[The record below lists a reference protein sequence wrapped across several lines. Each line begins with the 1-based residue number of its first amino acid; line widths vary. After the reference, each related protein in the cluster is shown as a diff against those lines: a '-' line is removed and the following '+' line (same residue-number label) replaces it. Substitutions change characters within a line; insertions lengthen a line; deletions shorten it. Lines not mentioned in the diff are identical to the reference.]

1 MFFQVFDMNDSATG
15 TAVSRSHYALV
26 FFVSL
31 LLWVLLVG
39 NLNRD
44 ELVAGALVA
53 LMVTL
58 LFGSRFTIFTG
69 FRFSWLAPV
78 YILMYL
84 GNFFIALLRAN
95 LDLAAR
101 VLAPSLPINP
111 ALVEINTKLKSPLG
125 KLLLANTITLTPGTL
140 TVDVVDDRLLVHWV
154 YCPPGTDM
162 QQATEKI
169 AASFETHLS
178 RFLI

>member
-1 MFFQVFDMNDSATG
+1 MDKSSAS
-15 TAVSRSHYALV
+15 TAVSWSHYALV
-26 FFVSL
+26 FLVAL
-31 LLWVLLVG
+31 LLWLLMVG

-44 ELVAGALVA
+44 ELLAGVLVA
-53 LMVTL
+53 VAVTL

-69 FRFSWLAPV
+69 FRFSWLAPL
-78 YILMYL
+78 YILSYL
-84 GNFFIALLRAN
+84 GNFFVALVRAN

-101 VLAPSLPINP
+101 VLAPSLPIKP
-111 ALVEINTKLKSPLG
+111 ALVEIKTNLQSPLG

-140 TVDVVDDRLLVHWV
+140 TVDVTENRLLVHWV

-169 AASFETHLS
+169 AATFEKHLS

>member
-1 MFFQVFDMNDSATG
+1 MDELATSAT
-15 TAVSRSHYALV
+15 VSWSHYALV
-26 FFVSL
+26 FFVAL
-31 LLWVLLVG
+31 LLWLLMAG
-39 NLNRD
+39 NLNSD
-44 ELVAGALVA
+44 ELLAGVLVS
-53 LMVTL
+53 LTVTL

-69 FRFSWLAPV
+69 FRFSWLAPL
-78 YILMYL
+78 YILIYL
-84 GNFFIALLRAN
+84 AHFFAALLRAN

-140 TVDVVDDRLLVHWV
+140 TVDVTDDRLLVHWV

-169 AASFETHLS
+169 ATAFERHLS
-178 RFLI
+178 GFLK

>member
-1 MFFQVFDMNDSATG
+1 MNESTTSAD
-15 TAVSRSHYALV
+15 VSRSHYALV

-31 LLWVLLVG
+31 LLWVLLTG
-39 NLNRD
+39 TLDRD
-44 ELVAGALVA
+44 ELAAGTLVS

-78 YILMYL
+78 YILTYL
-84 GNFFIALLRAN
+84 GHFFIALVRAN

-101 VLAPSLPINP
+101 ILAPSLPINP
-111 ALVEINTKLKSPLG
+111 ALVEINTALKSPLG

-140 TVDVVDDRLLVHWV
+140 TVDVVDNRLLVHWV

-169 AASFETHLS
+169 AAAFEKHLS